1 MSETPEMTEALA
13 PLRAALQEGVEVA
26 EPGGEWLC
34 IAFMGH
40 NEYTGYVTEIVK
52 NGQPAYR
59 VEMAEKLWGGDP
71 LACVEYAATAW
82 FSARPVTEAWVR
94 KAYERQVQRAAE
106 LARQDAEWQ
115 RAREQR
121 ALTAG
126 SDDDEYAG
134 GPF

>member
-1 MSETPEMTEALA
+1 MAEALA
-13 PLRAALQEGVEVA
+13 PLRAALQDGAKPEQPA
-26 EPGGEWLC
+26 GEWLC
-34 IAFMGH
+34 IAFLGH

-115 RAREQR
+115 QAREQR

-126 SDDDEYAG
+126 SDEDDAYAG